1 VTFFSCKVWLFR
13 LLFGYVDGADPGSEL
28 GIFCPPVLL
37 RDPNFRGCPQILPPT
52 SWNEVIEIV
61 ILAPIVQ
68 GIEPGELRYVFEVHV
83 VEASSGYGLQHI
95 EVGLKVPEPGTAEI
109 GGDSDAGNCLVD
121 MGVSNEALPSQL
133 CQLLLLEL
141 GLLRQGIDP
150 MVHRDSTGNQNS
162 LSGRVNE

>member
-1 VTFFSCKVWLFR
+1 M
-13 LLFGYVDGADPGSEL
+13 
-28 GIFCPPVLL
+28 
-37 RDPNFRGCPQILPPT
+37 
-52 SWNEVIEIV
+52 EIV

-150 MVHRDSTGNQNS
+150 TVHRDSTGNQNS